1 MTMDPQL
8 EPGVLQKG
16 DLLPFFEVTTV
27 DDGRVRYA
35 DLWQRKNVVVVS
47 LPRSATAH
55 GSEYANEIARRSA
68 EFDSFCAVCIVTRD
82 AIRGVPLPG
91 VVIADRW
98 GEIQFLASS
107 AAVADFPDPQEL
119 LDTLDYVQQRC
130 PECEGESR

>member
-1 MTMDPQL
+1 MEPPR
-8 EPGVLQKG
+8 EPGGLEKG
-16 DLLPFFEVTTV
+16 DVLPFFEVTTV

-35 DLWQRKNVVVVS
+35 ELWQRKNVVVVS
-47 LPRSATAH
+47 LPPSATAH
-55 GSEYANEIARRSA
+55 DSEYANEIVRRSA

-107 AAVADFPDPQEL
+107 AAVSDLPDPQEL
-119 LDTLDYVQQRC
+119 LDTLDYVRQRC